1 LIHKRIADCIESINT
16 FVYCDDQCES
26 ESVNHMTIEKILA
39 ELLRTGLS
47 QRGIAERVGT
57 TQPTIN
63 RAAKGA
69 DVRYVTGKAIECLY
83 SQEKEAA
90 GLKSAA

>member
-1 LIHKRIADCIESINT
+1 
-16 FVYCDDQCES
+16 
-26 ESVNHMTIEKILA
+26 MLA
-39 ELLRTGLS
+39 ELLRTGLT
-47 QRGIAERVGT
+47 QRVIAERVGT

-69 DVRYVTGKAIECLY
+69 DVRYVTGKAIESLY
-83 SQEKEAA
+83 SKLKKNA